1 MADGLVAKYWGEL
14 RVALLSPC
22 FGRQGRS
29 IPWVQAFAVL
39 GMPAFAVLGVQYG
52 GMFRGMI
59 GYRVGCQR

>member
-14 RVALLSPC
+14 RVASLSPC

-29 IPWVQAFAVL
+29 IPWV
-39 GMPAFAVLGVQYG
+39 PAFAVLGVHFG
-52 GMFRGMI
+52 GMFHGMI